1 MAAVERTG
9 RIERVVAFEG
19 EEPEKRDPVER
30 GAERFERGPQ
40 RALGR
45 RERVLVEPENAIA
58 PDIAAL
64 HATLAVAD
72 AGGTELASD
81 RAPPGFCCQRGHKR
95 HRKEVRDDRTAVG
108 GNPFADLRDDCF
120 DGRGGAHVT

>member
-1 MAAVERTG
+1 QRRVVGQESVAMAAVERTG

-72 AGGTELASD
+72 AAEPDPHRD
-81 RAPPGFCCQRGHKR
+81 RATPRVSRQRHTTR
-95 HRKEVRDDRTAVG
+95 
-108 GNPFADLRDDCF
+108 
-120 DGRGGAHVT
+120 